1 MLGSTSRNAE
11 NRRFIASLEVDIMFN
26 ETQTTRNTIELVFG
40 KLVKCC
46 ALSAKMNQYNDSDW
60 MQLVSCWLDIFSCV
74 KPEQI
79 YYAACRYIK
88 EGGKYFP
95 FPGEI
100 ASLLPANEYIDSD
113 ALKRLDYQTIQQKK
127 DADKAFDD
135 ARMLKPYGG

>member
-1 MLGSTSRNAE
+1 MLGSTIRNAE
-11 NRRFIASLEVDIMFN
+11 NRRFITNLEDDIVCS
-26 ETQTTRNTIELVFG
+26 ETQTTRNTVEFVFE

-46 ALSAKMNQYNDSDW
+46 ALPAKMNQYNDSDW
-60 MQLVSCWLDIFSCV
+60 SQLVSCWFDIFSSV
-74 KPEQI
+74 KPEQL

-100 ASLLPANEYIDSD
+100 ASLLPANECIDSD

-135 ARMLKPYGG
+135 ARMLKPY